1 MKYTNFLKI
10 AALKGNITLR
20 PHQEEAVS
28 KYLKNKNQLLMYHGL
43 GSGKTLASLAAIER
57 SGSKRPMIVVPA
69 PLQKNYSDSLNN
81 FVTPDSVGKY
91 VIISQEKYRRN
102 PHKYLDKYKP
112 DSVVV
117 DEQHRSRNKDT
128 KLFKALKETRK
139 KVPNFLGLSA
149 TPQNN
154 SPADMFNMLNTV
166 SDGKVP
172 TFTGKEF
179 DKKYTTKEKVYPKNI
194 FKKIVAKVTGRH
206 GEKKT
211 LKNPDELK
219 KIISPYVHKNE
230 PTPDF
235 LKEFPSKTEKNIDVP
250 MTKEQSKKYKYFM
263 DKNLSAFDRF
273 LIKNDLPPKMKD
285 QTGFFARLINARQIA
300 NTPAVASK
308 QDMDPIQSSGKL
320 TKALANLDAHL
331 KDNKQHKA
339 VIYSNFRES
348 SLKPIEAALKKRG
361 IEYAIFA
368 GGIKKKLKDA
378 HIEDYNSGKKRVLLI
393 SPSGAEG
400 LDLKKTTLL
409 QNLDQSYNPSFNH
422 QIIGRTVRYKSHEG
436 LPKKLRN
443 VKVENYRSV
452 IRKPLLKRIF
462 SKKKYEPSIDHYIQ
476 HRAGEK
482 ADLNKQLGDML

>member
-1 MKYTNFLKI
+1 
-10 AALKGNITLR
+10 
-20 PHQEEAVS
+20 
-28 KYLKNKNQLLMYHGL
+28 
-43 GSGKTLASLAAIER
+43 
-57 SGSKRPMIVVPA
+57 
-69 PLQKNYSDSLNN
+69 
-81 FVTPDSVGKY
+81 
-91 VIISQEKYRRN
+91 
-102 PHKYLDKYKP
+102 
-112 DSVVV
+112 
-117 DEQHRSRNKDT
+117 
-128 KLFKALKETRK
+128 
-139 KVPNFLGLSA
+139 
-149 TPQNN
+149 
-154 SPADMFNMLNTV
+154 
-166 SDGKVP
+166 
-172 TFTGKEF
+172 
-179 DKKYTTKEKVYPKNI
+179 
-194 FKKIVAKVTGRH
+194 
-206 GEKKT
+206 
-211 LKNPDELK
+211 
-219 KIISPYVHKNE
+219 
-230 PTPDF
+230 
-235 LKEFPSKTEKNIDVP
+235 
-250 MTKEQSKKYKYFM
+250 
-263 DKNLSAFDRF
+263 F

-339 VIYSNFRES
+339 VIYSNFKES

-462 SKKKYEPSIDHYIQ
+462 SKKKY
-476 HRAGEK
+476 
-482 ADLNKQLGDML
+482 